1 MNKYQV
7 TLDSIKPFYKKNID
21 IYLSP
26 PVHYRMRCEFSY
38 KKKKYV
44 MYDKNNK
51 FILMD
56 EFCLASK
63 PIFKIQKKLLDIINT
78 NEKLSKNLFQINFRS
93 NNENKILVSLIY
105 RKPLIDDLITHLDEL
120 SNKLNISVNARSKKI
135 LLKTEKEDF
144 YEIINL
150 NKKNIKIYQSDKTFF
165 QPNKYIYPMMYEFL
179 INNLFNVD
187 DLLELYC
194 GTGSFTLPLSN
205 KFNKIFAS
213 ENNRESIKMLNKSL
227 LVNNISNIEIARLN
241 AEEVIE
247 IFSGRKF
254 RRMNDIDINAY
265 DFSHILVDPPRSGL
279 DLNVINLVNNFENLI
294 YISCNPDTYIRDIK
308 LLNNFKVEK
317 LALFDQFAN
326 TEHLEIVSILKKI
339 NQ

>member
-1 MNKYQV
+1 MIRLVILGDIGSGKTFVSKCFNFPIFNADKEVQK
-7 TLDSIKPFYKKNID
+7 IYKKN
-21 IYLSP
+21 
-26 PVHYRMRCEFSY
+26 
-38 KKKKYV
+38 
-44 MYDKNNK
+44 KNC
-51 FILMD
+51 F
-56 EFCLASK
+56 
-63 PIFKIQKKLLDIINT
+63 KKL
-78 NEKLSKNLFQINFRS
+78 
-93 NNENKILVSLIY
+93 NKKFPHHVKKFPI
-105 RKPLIDDLITHLDEL
+105 
-120 SNKLNISVNARSKKI
+120 SKKE
-135 LLKTEKEDF
+135 LKR
-144 YEIINL
+144 IL

-165 QPNKYIYPMMYEFL
+165 QPNKHIYPNMYEFL
-179 INNLFNVD
+179 IDNLSNVN

-213 ENNRESIKMLNKSL
+213 ENNRESIKMLTKSL

-254 RRMNDIDINAY
+254 RRMNDIDINTY
-265 DFSHILVDPPRSGL
+265 NFSHILVDPPRSGL

-308 LLNNFKVEK
+308 QLNNFKVEK

-326 TEHLEIVSILKKI
+326 TEHLEIVSILKKV
-339 NQ
+339 N

>member
-63 PIFKIQKKLLDIINT
+63 PIFKIQKKLLDLINI
-78 NEKLSKNLFQINFRS
+78 NESLSKNLFQINFRS

-105 RKPLIDDLITHLDEL
+105 RKPLTDNLITHLHEL
-120 SNKLNISVNARSKKI
+120 SKKLNISVNARSKKI
-135 LLKTEKEDF
+135 LFKTENEDF
-144 YEIINL
+144 YETINL

-165 QPNKYIYPMMYEFL
+165 QPNKFIYPKMYEFL
-179 INNLFNVD
+179 INNLSNVD

-205 KFNKIFAS
+205 KFNKVFAS
-213 ENNRESIKMLNKSL
+213 ENNRESIKMLKKSL
-227 LVNNISNIEIARLN
+227 LVNNISNIAIARLN
-241 AEEVIE
+241 AEEVLD
-247 IFSGRKF
+247 IFSGRVF
-254 RRMNDIDINAY
+254 RRMNNININDY
-265 DFSHILVDPPRSGL
+265 NFSHILVDPPRSGL
-279 DLNVINLVNNFENLI
+279 DSKVISLINNFENLI
-294 YISCNPDTYIRDIK
+294 YISCNLDTYLRDIK
-308 LLNNFKVEK
+308 LLKNYKIDNI
-317 LALFDQFAN
+317 ALFDQFAN
-326 TEHLEIVSILKKI
+326 TNHIEIVSTLKKI
-339 NQ
+339 N